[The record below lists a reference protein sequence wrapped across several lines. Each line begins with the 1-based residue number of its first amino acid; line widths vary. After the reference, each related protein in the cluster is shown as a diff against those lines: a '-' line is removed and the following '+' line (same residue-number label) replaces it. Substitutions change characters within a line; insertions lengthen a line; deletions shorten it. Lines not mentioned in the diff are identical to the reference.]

1 MLRPMSGSNPSDPNS
16 SDSPARHLNLAGA
29 SNFRDLGGYP
39 GKNGRAVRWRQ
50 IFRSNH
56 LGHLTEADI
65 EVLRGLG
72 LKCAFD
78 FRGTEERVAA
88 MCGVEEIT
96 VHSLPI
102 EPTVVAALRARLAS
116 GVALSSAD
124 ALDVMRDSYRNYV
137 RQNTP
142 NFRAL
147 FAHLLE
153 DRAPL
158 VIHCTAGKD
167 RTGFACALILH
178 ALGVPDQ
185 TIAEDYLL
193 TNRFYR
199 RDRTASSDL
208 PEEVKQVLA
217 RVEASFLAAAF
228 DAIHA
233 DYGARRLRRS
243 RKLFQRRIRSRCRRT
258 REARSPLS
266 GSLIPHRRR
275 SFAASAFLQHRS
287 FCNRGV
293 AILQRDDQIPA
304 LLLKLNKR

>member
-1 MLRPMSGSNPSDPNS
+1 MTEPMTEPMTELM

-39 GKNGRAVRWRQ
+39 ARDGRIVRWRQ

-56 LGHLTEADI
+56 LGHLTADDV

-72 LKCAFD
+72 VKSAFD
-78 FRGTEERVAA
+78 FRGTEERAA
-88 MCGVEEIT
+88 ALCGVEEIV

-116 GVALSSAD
+116 GAPLSSAA

-137 RQNTP
+137 RHNTQ

-178 ALGVPDQ
+178 ALGVPDDL
-185 TIAEDYLL
+185 ISEDYLL

-199 RDRTASSDL
+199 RDPAVSPDL
-208 PEEVKQVLA
+208 PEEVRQALA
-217 RVEASFLAAAF
+217 SVEASFLAAAF
-228 DAIHA
+228 EVIHA
-233 DYGARRLRRS
+233 DYGNLETYFSDGLGLA
-243 RKLFQRRIRSRCRRT
+243 T
-258 REARSPLS
+258 RERARLE
-266 GSLIPHRRR
+266 
-275 SFAASAFLQHRS
+275 
-287 FCNRGV
+287 
-293 AILQRDDQIPA
+293 AIYLEA
-304 LLLKLNKR
+304 

>member
-1 MLRPMSGSNPSDPNS
+1 MSDYPT
-16 SDSPARHLNLAGA
+16 RHLKLAGA

-39 GKNGRAVRWRQ
+39 TRDGRAVRWRQ

-72 LKCAFD
+72 VRSAFD

-88 MCGVEEIT
+88 LCAIEEIA

-102 EPTVVAALRARLAS
+102 EPTVVAALRAILAT
-116 GVALSSAD
+116 GTPLSSAD
-124 ALDVMRDSYRNYV
+124 ALHVMRDSYRGYV
-137 RQNTP
+137 RHNTGR
-142 NFRAL
+142 FRAL

-178 ALGVPDQ
+178 ALGVPDEL
-185 TIAEDYLL
+185 IAEDYLL

-199 RDRTASSDL
+199 RDPNSSSDL

-217 RVEASFLAAAF
+217 SVQASFLAAAF
-228 DAIHA
+228 ETVSA
-233 DYGARRLRRS
+233 DDGDLDTYLNDGLGLGAPERAGL
-243 RKLFQRRIRSRCRRT
+243 K
-258 REARSPLS
+258 ARYL
-266 GSLIPHRRR
+266 
-275 SFAASAFLQHRS
+275 AS
-287 FCNRGV
+287 
-293 AILQRDDQIPA
+293 
-304 LLLKLNKR
+304 